1 MLYTGNKIAHTWREI
16 VSLIVAQ
23 ALLKTAY
30 EIVILPVTLK
40 VVKKLKSIESTD
52 TYDRGISYSWW

>member
-1 MLYTGNKIAHTWREI
+1 M
-16 VSLIVAQ
+16 SLIVAQ